1 MIAFSKLFT
10 GALAVLFIDVRM
22 KSGRSSS
29 FFEDFPHLN
38 PTEEIVMRKM
48 TQVHGP
54 PLTSP
59 SIKIGSIALD
69 ETFVEMSD
77 DDSGLRLLSGDGGFS
92 N

>member
-1 MIAFSKLFT
+1 MIDFSKLFT

-69 ETFVEMSD
+69 AIFAAVSD
-77 DDSGLRLLSGDGGFS
+77 YNSGLHVPTGDSGSAS
-92 N
+92 